1 MRMKWRAIIP
11 KKTFNVAV
19 ILVITAEITFFY
31 RRASN
36 RCLICSFNAPDFS
49 SSGSS
54 NLSL

>member
-1 MRMKWRAIIP
+1 MRLKWREIIP